1 MIKSQGNGWKQAQE
15 AVRRNARLIAE
26 QNSWNRYFESYGQDW
41 GLNNSIE
48 PFNKSPIDDYLKNDL
63 LPLPKKD

>member
-26 QNSWNRYFESYGQDW
+26 QNNWKLYFESYGQDW

-48 PFNKSPIDDYLKNDL
+48 PFKKSPIDDYLKNDL